1 MNIILSKWYIM
12 SELHDKDKNKEGS
25 DNLFPVVGVG
35 ASAGGLDAFKK
46 LIRAIP
52 DNSGVAY
59 ILVQHL
65 EPSHDSMLV
74 EILQKI
80 TSIPVQEITN
90 NVRVEPNRVYV
101 IPSNKLLTA
110 NDGRLE
116 LSARGPKGEKNM
128 PIDVF
133 FTSLSEVHQNHAIG
147 VVLSGTGT
155 DGTRGLRAIKEQGG
169 FTFAQ
174 EPQSIAFPGM
184 PQSAIDAEVV
194 DFILTPE
201 EIPLQL
207 TRISEIFRNGL
218 IEKVEG
224 KSARDEAFRQIIALI
239 RLRKGIDFTYYKQTT
254 IRRRIVRRMGL
265 NKIENITDYLTYFRE
280 NIAEQDLLYQDL
292 LIPVTGFFR
301 DPKAFTALYESVFP
315 NIIKDKDEAN
325 AFRIWI
331 AGCSTGEEP
340 YSIAICLSEYLGD
353 RIVDYK
359 IQIFATDISERS
371 IAKARA
377 GIYAK
382 KEMGGLSPQQVE
394 KYFTRVNGVYHVNKS
409 IREMC
414 VFACHNFLK
423 DPPFAKMSLIS
434 CRNVLIYMET
444 FLQKRALTTF
454 HYALNEHGYLLLGN
468 SETTAPASE
477 LFVAF
482 GKSEKIYTRKSVP
495 GKFLH
500 LTSGKTESNQ
510 KNLGNPVKREPG
522 RDDFQRN
529 ADEVILAKFSP
540 SGVVVNEEMDIVQFR
555 GGVSAWLEPSPGK
568 ASLNVLKMVNPGLA
582 FELRNALHKAKT
594 DNVPVEKKGISVLS
608 AEKQQLVN
616 IEVVPLLNTIE
627 RYYLVL
633 FEDLM
638 ANLSGEDL
646 ERLNKEVLKKE
657 LAESERNS
665 ELERELARLREDI
678 RSITEDQ
685 EAVNEELQSANEE
698 LLSGSEELQSL
709 NEELETSKEE
719 IQSTNEELTT
729 LNQELLD
736 RNEQLNTAR
745 LYAESII
752 ATIRGPLIV
761 LDKDMKVRTANQ
773 SYYKKFK
780 TSEEETEGKSFYQVR
795 KGLWNIPALRSVL
808 ENSLLTDD
816 RITDVEIKQQFED
829 IGERTLLLNACRIA
843 RKDDAELL
851 ILLAFEDITDTRSR
865 ENEIIN
871 FSRELEV
878 KIEERTLSLK
888 EANTLLKQSNE
899 SLEQYA
905 TIASHDLQ
913 EPLRKI
919 QIFSALLNERFGK
932 VMVGEAKELIDKISL
947 AAQRMSELIR
957 DLLNFSKVLDAN
969 IFEEVDLNVILKN
982 VKNDFEMLIEQKKAV
997 ITQDELPVIKAAPL
1011 QMNQLF
1017 YNLLGNAI
1025 KFSRRDVA
1033 PVIHISCRKL
1043 TAGDVQAHPVLNN
1056 ASSNWEI
1063 IFSDN
1068 GIGINEIFMEQIF
1081 LIFHRLNASE
1091 RFEGT
1096 GIGLALCKKIV
1107 LNHKGEIYVNSKEGI
1122 GTEFHV
1128 LLPLS
1133 Q

>member
-1 MNIILSKWYIM
+1 M
-12 SELHDKDKNKEGS
+12 SEMHNKDKNKERS
-25 DNLFPVVGVG
+25 DNYFPVVGVG
-35 ASAGGLDAFKK
+35 ASAGGLDSFKR
-46 LIRAIP
+46 LIKAIP
-52 DNSGVAY
+52 ENAGVAY

-90 NVRVEPNRVYV
+90 NVRVEPNRIYV
-101 IPSNKLLTA
+101 IPSNKLLMA
-110 NDGRLE
+110 MDGRLE
-116 LSARGPKGEKNM
+116 LSPRGPKGEKNM

-133 FTSLSEVHQNHAIG
+133 FTSLSEVHQNQAIG

-155 DGTRGLRAIKEQGG
+155 DGTLGLKAIKNHGG

-174 EPQSIAFPGM
+174 EPLSIAFPGM
-184 PQSAIDAEVV
+184 PQNAIDAEVV

-207 TRISEIFRNGL
+207 ARISEIFINGL
-218 IEKVEG
+218 EVEKEEG
-224 KSARDEAFRQIIALI
+224 KSAREEAFRQIIALL
-239 RLRKGIDFTYYKQTT
+239 RVRKGNDFTYYKQTT

-265 NKIENITDYLTYFRE
+265 NKIENITDYLIYFRGD
-280 NIAEQDLLYQDL
+280 IAEQDLLYQDL

-301 DPKAFTALYESVFP
+301 DPKTFTALHESVFP
-315 NIIKDKDEAN
+315 NILKGKDEAN
-325 AFRIWI
+325 PLRIWI

-340 YSIAICLSEYLGD
+340 YSIAIGLSEYLGD
-353 RIVDYK
+353 KIVDYK
-359 IQIFATDISERS
+359 VQIFATDISDRS
-371 IAKARA
+371 IAKART
-377 GIYAK
+377 GIYSK
-382 KEMGGLSPQQVE
+382 KEVIGLSAQQVE
-394 KYFTRVNGVYHVNKS
+394 NYFTKVNGGYHVNKP
-409 IREMC
+409 IRDMC

-444 FLQKRALTTF
+444 FLQKKALTTF
-454 HYALNEHGYLLLGN
+454 HYALNEQGYLLLGN
-468 SETTAPASE
+468 SETTAPAAE
-477 LFVAF
+477 LFATY

-495 GKFLH
+495 GKFFH
-500 LTSGKTESNQ
+500 LAAGKMENSSKSGGGT
-510 KNLGNPVKREPG
+510 VKKEPG

-540 SGVVVNEEMDIVQFR
+540 SGVVINEEMEIVQFR
-555 GGVSAWLEPSPGK
+555 GGTGAWLEPSPGK
-568 ASLNVLKMVNPGLA
+568 ASLNVLKMVKPGLA
-582 FELRNALHKAKT
+582 FELRNALHKAKL
-594 DNVPVEKKGISVLS
+594 DNQTVVKKGISLVS
-608 AEKQQLVN
+608 SGKQQLVT
-616 IEVVPLLNTIE
+616 IEVIPLLNTIE

-633 FEDLM
+633 FEDTM

-646 ERLNKEVLKKE
+646 EGLTKDALHKE

-665 ELERELARLREDI
+665 QLERELAQLREDI
-678 RSITEDQ
+678 RSISEDQ

-736 RNEQLNTAR
+736 RNEQLNIAR
-745 LYAESII
+745 LFAESII
-752 ATIRGPLIV
+752 ATMREPLIV

-773 SYYKKFK
+773 SYYNKFK
-780 TSEEETEGKSFYQVR
+780 TSEEQTEGKSFYQL
-795 KGLWNIPALRSVL
+795 KNGLWDIPALRSAL
-808 ENSLLTDD
+808 DNSLLTDG
-816 RITDVEIKQQFED
+816 RIADVEIKQRFED
-829 IGERTLLLNACRIA
+829 LGERILLLNACRIT
-843 RKDDAELL
+843 RKDNAELL

-865 ENEIIN
+865 ESDLIS
-871 FSRELEV
+871 FSHELEIKV
-878 KIEERTLSLK
+878 EERTLSLK
-888 EANTLLKQSNE
+888 QSND

-919 QIFSALLNERFGK
+919 RTFSALLDKRHGNEIGS
-932 VMVGEAKELIDKISL
+932 EARKLIDKISL
-947 AAQRMSELIR
+947 AAQRMSGLIT
-957 DLLNFSKVLDAN
+957 DVLNFSKVLDSSV
-969 IFEEVDLNVILKN
+969 FEQVDLNVVLQN
-982 VKNDFEMLIEQKKAV
+982 VRNDFDMLIEQKKTI
-997 ITQDELPVIKAAPL
+997 ITHDELPVIKAVAL

-1025 KFSRRDVA
+1025 KFSRQEIG
-1033 PVIHISCRKL
+1033 PVIHISCRMVPAIEL
-1043 TAGDVQAHPVLNN
+1043 QMHPSLNS
-1056 ASSNWEI
+1056 AFSYCEI

-1068 GIGINEIFMEQIF
+1068 GIGIEEEFMEQVF
-1081 LIFHRLNASE
+1081 LIFQRLNAKE

-1107 LNHKGEIYVNSKEGI
+1107 LNHKGEIYVRSKEEV
-1122 GTEFHV
+1122 GTDFHV
-1128 LLPLS
+1128 LIPKE
-1133 Q
+1133 